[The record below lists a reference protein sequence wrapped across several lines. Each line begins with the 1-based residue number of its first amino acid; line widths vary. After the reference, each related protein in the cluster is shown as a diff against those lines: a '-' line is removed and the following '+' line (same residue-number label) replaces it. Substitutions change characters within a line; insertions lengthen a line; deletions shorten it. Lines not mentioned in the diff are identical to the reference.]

1 MELMDVVMVISWD
14 DGDNDE
20 DATVHYLLESGKTV
34 LLVVIVMA

>member
-14 DGDNDE
+14 GGDSGE
-20 DATVHYLLESGKTV
+20 DATLHYLLESGKIV

>member
-14 DGDNDE
+14 DGDSGK
-20 DATVHYLLESGKTV
+20 DATVPYLLESGKTV

>member
-34 LLVVIVMA
+34 LLVVIVIP

>member
-14 DGDNDE
+14 DEDNDE